1 MSVNVKAQMTQNFVK
16 EWVES
21 GNPVRLQEKVHRY
34 IGHSSDTTTAANSNK
49 QR

>member
-1 MSVNVKAQMTQNFVK
+1 MSVNVKAQMIQNFVK

-34 IGHSSDTTTAANSNK
+34 IGHSSDTKTAVKSNK
-49 QR
+49 QQ